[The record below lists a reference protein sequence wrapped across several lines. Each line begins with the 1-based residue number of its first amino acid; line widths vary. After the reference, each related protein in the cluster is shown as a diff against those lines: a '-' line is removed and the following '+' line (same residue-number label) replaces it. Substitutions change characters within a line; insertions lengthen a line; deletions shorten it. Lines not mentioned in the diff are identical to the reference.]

1 MHTTRMAWPV
11 AALIL
16 TAAAALLNGTRFVER
31 LDGALAD
38 GLFHLQRARGVAAE
52 GESAVVL
59 VGVDEASTQAIA
71 PPLSLWHHELGA
83 VMQALAAGR
92 PRAVALDLVLPQRSY
107 EPLMPGADTALATGL
122 HAARRVA
129 PVVLGLSAGEG
140 GRPLAPLPLF
150 IAAAGGH
157 AGFAGAQ
164 LDGDGVARRYSEA
177 LGPAGQRVP
186 TLAGEVMRAL
196 GRAPAEGLVD
206 YGYGPRFDYVPFRA
220 VLEQARNGT
229 QLERWFA
236 GRIVLVGSVL
246 PLDDRL
252 PQPLNLARWEGAD
265 VVPPGMLFHAQALRA
280 MAAGRMLAPV
290 AWPVL
295 LVLWV
300 GAALL
305 VLPARAGLA
314 VAAWLGLAAALA
326 AASWIAYQ
334 AGRELPVAA
343 AALAGTMG
351 LLLRQGVEA
360 ARAQRERRRLKAS
373 LGGYVSPQV
382 LEAVGEDPAAIRS
395 RHRALAFLFADLRGF
410 TPLTESRDP
419 GSVVALLNRY
429 FAVAVEAIHAQ
440 GGTIDNFRG
449 DGVMAFFGA
458 PLAQDRP
465 AAAAFSAAV
474 RLIDGVAALSRSLEA
489 EGGPPLA
496 VAIGL
501 ATGEAVVG
509 NVGAPDRFHYTAI
522 GDAVNVAARLQS
534 LATELGYPVLMT
546 AACAAALEGGASD
559 IARSEPGA
567 LVPLGEQPLKGHRPV
582 QVVGWRP
589 RTPDSDAEKSAAH
602 PGLAAYTPGRLV

>member
-1 MHTTRMAWPV
+1 MHTTRMAWGAV
-11 AALIL
+11 ALVL
-16 TAAAALLNGTRFVER
+16 VVAAALLDRTRFAER
-31 LDGALAD
+31 LDGAIAD
-38 GLFHLQRARGVAAE
+38 ELFHLERARRPAAADE
-52 GESAVVL
+52 GAVVL

-83 VMQALAAGR
+83 VMQALAAAR

-107 EPLMPGADTALATGL
+107 EPLMPGADAALATGL
-122 HAARRVA
+122 HAASRVA
-129 PVVLGLSAGEG
+129 PVVLGISAGDG

-157 AGFAGAQ
+157 VGFAGVQ
-164 LDGDGVARRYSEA
+164 LDGDGVARRYTEA

-206 YGYGPRFDYVPFRA
+206 YGHGPRFDYVSLRA
-220 VLEQARNGT
+220 VLEQARNIP
-229 QLERWFA
+229 QLERWFG

-265 VVPPGMLFHAQALRA
+265 VVPPGMLFHAQALRS
-280 MAAGRMLAPV
+280 MASGRILGPA

-295 LVLWV
+295 LVIWV
-300 GAALL
+300 AAALL

-314 VAAWLGLAAALA
+314 VAAWLGLLAALA
-326 AASWIAYQ
+326 VACWVAYQ
-334 AGRELPVAA
+334 AGRELPVAS
-343 AALAGTMG
+343 AALVGTAA
-351 LLLRQGVEA
+351 LLLRQGTEA
-360 ARAQRERRRLKAS
+360 ARGQRERRRLKAS
-373 LGGYVSPQV
+373 LAGYVSPQV
-382 LEAVGEDPAAIRS
+382 LQAVSEDPAAIRS

-419 GSVVALLNRY
+419 ESVVALLNRY
-429 FAVAVEAIHAQ
+429 FAVAVDAIHAQ

-458 PLAQDRP
+458 PLAQARP

-474 RLIDGVAALSRSLEA
+474 RLIEGVAALSRSVEA

-496 VAIGL
+496 VSIGL

-534 LATELGYPVLMT
+534 LATELGYPVLMS
-546 AACAAALEGGASD
+546 AACAQGLEEA
-559 IARSEPGA
+559 A

-589 RTPDSDAEKSAAH
+589 LPEAADAEKSAAN
-602 PGLAAYTPGRLV
+602 PELAAYTPGRLV